1 MTEITEDTVKG
12 TTGEGR
18 EPRQRRRVAFVPTER
33 DRQIVRWVHDAG
45 ATTREQVQRLL
56 FSEGGRSRCQ
66 ERLTLLVHHRYLDRL
81 PGRRLN
87 VPDVYVLSRRCVN
100 GNRLLRS
107 DGLVIRKQRIPE
119 AKVQHALEIADC
131 RVQFLR
137 GAPAAGASVA
147 QWLNEDELVPLTTRR
162 GLLPDAYFQLIR
174 ETPSGERKASFFLEI
189 ERSGKAERLWR
200 EKFRRYG
207 ELYYG
212 GAFEQLFGS
221 KALRVLVVLS
231 GEFGARPERIIER
244 LAAMAAE
251 MRVTFLRFTSLQ
263 DLVECHWASVLAASI
278 WRRPGSDEPGALLRE
293 AAAEPSE
300 RGQERTGEDD
310 EH

>member
-1 MTEITEDTVKG
+1 MPGTTADTVKG

-18 EPRQRRRVAFVPTER
+18 EGRRRVSFVPTER
-33 DRQIVRWVHDAG
+33 DRQVVRWVYDAG
-45 ATTREQVQRLL
+45 VTTREQVQWLL

-66 ERLTLLVHHRYLDRL
+66 ERLTLLVRHRYLDRL

-107 DGLVIRKQRIPE
+107 DGVAIRKQRIPE

-137 GAPAAGASVA
+137 GAAVVGVSVT
-147 QWLNEDELVPLTTRR
+147 QWLDEDELVPLTMRR
-162 GLLPDAYFQLIR
+162 GLLPDAYFQLTR
-174 ETPSGERKASFFLEI
+174 ETPAGERKASFFLEV

-263 DLVECHWASVLAASI
+263 DLIECHRASVLAASI
-278 WRRPGSDEPGALLRE
+278 WRRPGVDERGGLLLPVE
-293 AAAEPSE
+293 AEPSE
-300 RGQERTGEDD
+300 RGEGRIGEGDD
-310 EH
+310 D